1 MKRMILEAVVAIA
14 MTIVLIIAFFGII
27 AFAQWL
33 GSVIGVWF
41 AFVVPIAAVIYLIY
55 YLFSK

>member
-1 MKRMILEAVVAIA
+1 MILEAVVAIA
-14 MTIVLIIAFFGII
+14 MTIVGILAIFCVI

-55 YLFSK
+55 YLLSK